1 VTEGS
6 SLERNLGF
14 TEAMTLG
21 GGTMIGAGIF
31 ILPGLAAEGAG
42 PASSVSFGIAGFVAL
57 LAALSLAELA
67 TGMPIAGGSYH
78 YVNRALG
85 GLFGSIVGWGMWTG
99 LMFASAFYM
108 IGFGQYIVVPLPFL
122 DGRALIVLIGL
133 VGLAAITGLN
143 YYGTDESSGAQN
155 LMIGA
160 ELVVVLVYVAVGVF
174 FVEPGNLAEFA
185 PTGPTGIVATTGTV
199 FVTYLGFEI
208 IATVA
213 GEIEDPGRLIP
224 LTMVLSVV
232 AVTLLY
238 VVIMLVSTGVVP
250 YQQLGGSFVPVSD
263 VAAITMGGA
272 VGVAAVTVAAA
283 VAAVSSSN
291 SSILAASRVIYA
303 MGRDGLMSDRLN
315 VTHDRFATPH
325 RAIIATG
332 GVTGLLVLAGLRVA
346 EIVALLAQVA
356 SFSFLVTYAL
366 VHVALV
372 VFRRVEPEPYDPAF
386 EMPGVLYPAVPVL
399 GIVMAGVVISQM
411 QPAVIVV
418 GTGVVALGAVWYGGY
433 ARSRTV
439 EDGLLGEAVRM
450 AFEPGGVA
458 FEAVGGLFGRAEP
471 SEATADTRPYRVVV
485 PVANPT
491 TQRRLLRLAAAT
503 ARAHADDGEPELVA
517 VHVTEARPSPDRN
530 VESDRLDEQRDLL
543 TVARGVA
550 TDIGID
556 LDTRSAVGDHPGE
569 VILDVIRETDAE
581 QVVLGWQGVADGDDG
596 GEVFGST
603 LDPVIERAPCEVSLV
618 EFGQETIGESVA
630 LVDAGPHA
638 ATVAQRAVDFA
649 TVDRETP
656 TLLTVQGPTEDA
668 DPVREGRRT
677 IEWTAKRA
685 NLDPDEYETRV
696 VVSEDPSSA
705 VVDAV
710 TGYDTVC
717 VGLSER
723 SDAERLAF
731 GSTARRVSRDAPG
744 NVAVVRGRERL
755 DPDGPARALADVGA
769 AEDVV

>member
-1 VTEGS
+1 VTDGS

-42 PASSVSFGIAGFVAL
+42 PASSISFAIAGFVAL

-85 GLFGSIVGWGMWTG
+85 GLFGSVVGWGMWTG

-160 ELVVVLVYVAVGVF
+160 ELVVVLAYVAAGVF

-185 PTGPTGIVATTGTV
+185 PTGPVGIVATTGTV

-224 LTMVLSVV
+224 QTMVLSVV
-232 AVTLLY
+232 SVTLLY

-250 YQQLGGSFVPVSD
+250 YQQLGSSFVPVSD

-272 VGVAAVTVAAA
+272 IGVAAVTVAAA
-283 VAAVSSSN
+283 VAAISSSN

-332 GVTGLLVLAGLRVA
+332 GVTGLLVLAGLQVA

-372 VFRRVEPEPYDPAF
+372 VFRRVDPELYDPEF
-386 EMPGVLYPAVPVL
+386 KIPGVLYPAVPVL
-399 GIVMAGVVISQM
+399 GVVMAGVVISQM
-411 QPAVIVV
+411 QPEVIVV
-418 GTGVVALGAVWYGGY
+418 GVGIVALGVVWYGGY

-439 EDGLLGEAVRM
+439 EDGLLGEAVRI
-450 AFEPGGVA
+450 AFEPGGIA
-458 FEAVGGLFGRAEP
+458 FETVGGLFGRAEP
-471 SEATADTRPYRVVV
+471 SDATPETQPYRVVV

-530 VESDRLDEQRDLL
+530 VESDRLNEQRDLL

-550 TDIGID
+550 ADIDID
-556 LDTRSAVGDHPGE
+556 LDTRSAIADDPGE
-569 VILDVIRETDAE
+569 VILEVIRETDAE
-581 QVVLGWQGVADGDDG
+581 QVVLGWQGVADGDDD

-603 LDPVIERAPCEVSLV
+603 LDPVIERAPCDVALV
-618 EFGQETIGESVA
+618 EFEQETIGESVA

-638 ATVAQRAVDFA
+638 ATVARRAVDFA
-649 TVDRETP
+649 TVDGETP
-656 TLLTVQGPTEDA
+656 TLLTVQRSTDDA
-668 DPVREGRRT
+668 DPVNEGRRM
-677 IEWTAKRA
+677 IEWVANRA
-685 NLDPDEYETRV
+685 NLDPDEYESEV
-696 VVSEDPSSA
+696 VVSEDLSA
-705 VVDAV
+705 AIIDAV
-710 TGYDTVC
+710 TAYDTVC

-723 SDAERLAF
+723 SDAERLEF

-744 NVAVVRGRERL
+744 NVAVVRGRELL
-755 DPDGPARALADVGA
+755 DPDGRDRAVADVA
-769 AEDVV
+769 AGEDVT

>member
-1 VTEGS
+1 VTDGS

-14 TEAMTLG
+14 IEAMTLG

-160 ELVVVLVYVAVGVF
+160 ELIVVLAYVAVGVF
-174 FVEPGNLAEFA
+174 FIEPGNLAEFA
-185 PTGPTGIVATTGTV
+185 PTGPVGIVATTGTV

-232 AVTLLY
+232 SVTILY

-250 YQQLGGSFVPVSD
+250 YQQLGSSFVPVSD

-272 VGVAAVTVAAA
+272 IGVAAVTVAAA
-283 VAAVSSSN
+283 VAAISSSN

-332 GVTGLLVLAGLRVA
+332 GVTGLLVLAGLQVA

-372 VFRRVEPEPYDPAF
+372 VFRRVDPEPYDPEF
-386 EMPGVLYPAVPVL
+386 KIPGVLYPAVPIL
-399 GIVMAGVVISQM
+399 GVVMAGVVISQM
-411 QPAVIVV
+411 QPEVIVV
-418 GTGVVALGAVWYGGY
+418 GIGIVALGVVWYGGY

-439 EDGLLGEAVRM
+439 EDGLLGEAVRI
-450 AFEPGGVA
+450 AFEPGGIA
-458 FEAVGGLFGRAEP
+458 FETVGGLFGQAEP
-471 SEATADTRPYRVVV
+471 SDATADAQPYRVVV

-550 TDIGID
+550 AEIGID
-556 LDTRSAVGDHPGE
+556 LDTRSAIADDPGE
-569 VILDVIRETDAE
+569 VILEVIRETDAE
-581 QVVLGWQGVADGDDG
+581 QVVLGWQGVTDGDDD

-603 LDPVIERAPCEVSLV
+603 LDSVIERAPCDVALV
-618 EFGQETIGESVA
+618 EFEQEMIGEPVA

-649 TVDRETP
+649 TVDGETA
-656 TLLTVQGPTEDA
+656 TLLTVQRSTDDA
-668 DPVREGRRT
+668 DPVREGRRM
-677 IEWTAKRA
+677 IEWVANRA
-685 NLDPDEYETRV
+685 NLDSDEYETEV
-696 VVSEDPSSA
+696 VVSGDLSA
-705 VVDAV
+705 AIIDAV

-723 SDAERLAF
+723 SDAERLEF

-744 NVAVVRGRERL
+744 NVAVVRGREL
-755 DPDGPARALADVGA
+755 LEPDGPDRGLADVTA
-769 AEDVV
+769 ADDVT